1 MYYTRGC
8 NRAAITISTLYDNKM
23 SRILNK
29 KESRQLILDTLKPI
43 DELVKT
49 TYGPYGDSVL
59 ISNQYEQVYTKDGL
73 SVISAVSSEDI
84 IENNIIKDFVGLVKY
99 INDINKDGSTST
111 SIITYS
117 LIKHFNKDFGFPPF
131 KIAEFVEKESQ
142 RIKAIIDEN
151 GSSVEKEDILNMLS
165 VVLNNDENLLK
176 LMPKNIEGNYTYEVN
191 RSKVYGEYSR
201 VEYHGYKTNATSLI
215 QSVTAEIRTSQSQN
229 PNVGFK
235 SLIVY
240 VKEFSDYAALYREL
254 KKVIPMIKDSNE
266 WGKGK
271 LPFTVIMKR
280 VKGSKDELI
289 TFAAGFYRDFG
300 INLNIYSSLLPPK
313 GMQEFHNSTLI
324 SHCTID
330 NITFTEDTIYIGDN
344 THYVISLP
352 SLSDAEFKQKRDAI
366 DDAFSIVGT
375 KKYVVGGGFIYNKII
390 ETLDKETRD
399 SDIER
404 EVKKLI
410 QQALLEPI
418 KILSEKSGIELDS
431 LLHLYKS
438 NKIYNFASN
447 KEEEIT
453 ETTVKELADSLKVM
467 FEFSLKYLSNFIT
480 TGSIIQQ

>member
-1 MYYTRGC
+1 
-8 NRAAITISTLYDNKM
+8 M

-111 SIITYS
+111 SIVTYS
-117 LIKHFNKDFGFPPF
+117 LIKHFNKDFSYPPF
-131 KIAEFVEKESQ
+131 KIAEFVEKEKE
-142 RIKAIIDEN
+142 RIQAIIDEN
-151 GSSVEKEDILNMLS
+151 AESIKKEDIPNMLS
-165 VVLNNDENLLK
+165 VVLNNDERLLK

-191 RSKVYGEYSR
+191 KSEDSLYFISKYN
-201 VEYHGYKTNATSLI
+201 GYKTNITSPIL
-215 QSVTAEIRTSQSQN
+215 QTVRKE
-229 PNVGFK
+229 PNEQPLTDYK
-235 SLIVY
+235 SIVFY
-240 VKEFSDYAALYREL
+240 VKEFSNYNDLYKEISRLTQIFRISNTSDEL
-254 KKVIPMIKDSNE
+254 SGLPYTLVMKMIKGGSDEARAFASNI
-266 WGKGK
+266 
-271 LPFTVIMKR
+271 F
-280 VKGSKDELI
+280 
-289 TFAAGFYRDFG
+289 RDFG
-300 INLNIYSSLLPPK
+300 IVVNICQSLLPPK
-313 GMQEFHNSTLI
+313 GLRVLPNFRLI
-324 SHCTID
+324 THYAIDKVTIKG
-330 NITFTEDTIYIGDN
+330 NALYMGDN

-366 DDAFSIVGT
+366 DDAFSIVGA
-375 KKYVVGGGFIYNKII
+375 KKYVVGGGYIYNRII

-399 SDIER
+399 LDIER
-404 EVKKLI
+404 EVKSLI

-418 KILSEKSGIELDS
+418 KILSDKSGMALDS
-431 LLHLYKS
+431 LLSLYKS

-453 ETTVKELADSLKVM
+453 ETSVKELADSLKVM

>member
-1 MYYTRGC
+1 
-8 NRAAITISTLYDNKM
+8 M

-29 KESRQLILDTLKPI
+29 KESRQLILDTLKPV

-84 IENNIIKDFVGLVKY
+84 IENNIIRDFVGLVKY

-111 SIITYS
+111 SIVTYS
-117 LIKHFNKDFGFPPF
+117 LIKHFNKDFSYPPF
-131 KIAEFVEKESQ
+131 KIAEFVEKEKG
-142 RIKAIIDEN
+142 RIQAIIDEN
-151 GSSVEKEDILNMLS
+151 AESIKKEDIPNMLS
-165 VVLNNDENLLK
+165 VVLNNDERLLN
-176 LMPKNIEGNYTYEVN
+176 LMPKNIEGNYTYEVDK
-191 RSKVYGEYSR
+191 SEDGQYSM
-201 VEYHGYKTNATSLI
+201 VKYKGYKTNITSPIL
-215 QSVTAEIRTSQSQN
+215 QTLRREPNGQPLTEYKSV
-229 PNVGFK
+229 VF
-235 SLIVY
+235 Y
-240 VKEFSDYAALYREL
+240 VKEFSNYNDLYKEL
-254 KKVIPMIKDSNE
+254 SKLTQIFRSSDSSD
-266 WGKGK
+266 GLFG
-271 LPFTVIMKR
+271 LPYTLVMKM
-280 VKGSKDELI
+280 VKGGTDEARA
-289 TFAAGFYRDFG
+289 FAANIFRDFG
-300 INLNIYSSLLPPK
+300 IIVNICQSLLPPK
-313 GMQEFHNSTLI
+313 GLRVLPDFKLI
-324 SHCTID
+324 THYAVENVTIKGSAL
-330 NITFTEDTIYIGDN
+330 YMGDN
-344 THYVISLP
+344 THYVLSLP

-366 DDAFSIVGT
+366 DDAFSVVGA
-375 KKYVVGGGFIYNKII
+375 KKYVAGGGYIYHKII

-410 QQALLEPI
+410 QQSLLEPI

-431 LLHLYKS
+431 ILCLYKS

-453 ETTVKELADSLKVM
+453 ETSIKESADSLKVM

>member
-1 MYYTRGC
+1 
-8 NRAAITISTLYDNKM
+8 M

-111 SIITYS
+111 SIVTYS
-117 LIKHFNKDFGFPPF
+117 LIKHFNKDFSYPPF

-142 RIKAIIDEN
+142 RIQAIIDEN
-151 GSSVEKEDILNMLS
+151 GSSVEKEDIPNMLS
-165 VVLNNDENLLK
+165 VVLNNDERLLK
-176 LMPKNIEGNYTYEVN
+176 LMPKNIEGNYTYEIN
-191 RSKVYGEYSR
+191 KSEDDQYSM
-201 VEYHGYKTNATSLI
+201 VKYKGYKNNTVTQCILPTEDLKYNGKYANSLI
-215 QSVTAEIRTSQSQN
+215 
-229 PNVGFK
+229 F
-235 SLIVY
+235 Y
-240 VKEFSDYAALYREL
+240 VKEFSDYISLSKALSRILNVIAQPNDAVYL
-254 KKVIPMIKDSNE
+254 IDNQKVE
-266 WGKGK
+266 R
-271 LPFTVIMKR
+271 VIVVMHR
-280 VKGSKDELI
+280 IKGSSADVRM
-289 TFAAGFYRDFG
+289 FVHGFYRDYGF
-300 INLNIYSSLLPPK
+300 NLTILSSLLPPK
-313 GMQEFHNSTLI
+313 GLRETFDNTLI
-324 SHCTID
+324 THMGTGEALIE
-330 NITFTEDTIYIGDN
+330 NGVLYLGDN
-344 THYVISLP
+344 THYVLSLP

-366 DDAFSIVGT
+366 DDAFSIVGA
-375 KKYVVGGGFIYNKII
+375 KKYVVGGGYIYNRII

-404 EVKKLI
+404 EVKNLI

-418 KILSEKSGIELDS
+418 KILSEKSGIAMDS
-431 LLHLYKS
+431 LLSLYKS
-438 NKIYNFASN
+438 NKIYNFAYN

-453 ETTVKELADSLKVM
+453 ETSVKELADSLKVM

>member
-1 MYYTRGC
+1 M
-8 NRAAITISTLYDNKM
+8 I
-23 SRILNK
+23 RILNK

-111 SIITYS
+111 SIVTYS
-117 LIKHFNKDFGFPPF
+117 LVKHFNKDFSYPPF
-131 KIAEFVEKESQ
+131 KIAEFVEKESK
-142 RIKAIIDEN
+142 RIQAIIDEN
-151 GSSVEKEDILNMLS
+151 AESTKKGDIESMLS
-165 VVLNNDENLLK
+165 VVLNNDEKLMQ
-176 LMPKNIEGNYTYEVN
+176 LMPKNITGNFTYEVN
-191 RSKVYGEYSR
+191 KSNVYGEYSI

-215 QSVTAEIRTSQSQN
+215 QSTSAEIRISKSQN

-240 VKEFSDYAALYREL
+240 IKEFSDYTTLYKEL
-254 KKVIPMIKDSNE
+254 KKIIPMIKDFNE
-266 WGKGK
+266 CGEDK

-280 VKGSKDELI
+280 VKGSKDDLI
-289 TFAAGFYRDFG
+289 SFAASFYRDFG
-300 INLNIYSSLLPPK
+300 INLNIYFALLPPK
-313 GMQEFHNSTLI
+313 GMQEFPNSTLI

-330 NITFTEDTIYIGDN
+330 NITSTEDAIYIGNN
-344 THYVISLP
+344 THYILSLP
-352 SLSDAEFKQKRDAI
+352 SISDAEFKQKRDAI
-366 DDAFSIVGT
+366 DDAFSIVGA
-375 KKYVVGGGFIYNKII
+375 KKYVVGGGYIYNRII

-404 EVKKLI
+404 EVKSLI

-418 KILSEKSGIELDS
+418 KILSDKSGIALDS
-431 LLHLYKS
+431 LLSLYKS

-453 ETTVKELADSLKVM
+453 ETSVKELADSLKVM

>member
-1 MYYTRGC
+1 
-8 NRAAITISTLYDNKM
+8 M

-29 KESRQLILDTLKPI
+29 KESRQLILDTLKPV
-43 DELVKT
+43 DKLVKT

-111 SIITYS
+111 SIVTYS
-117 LIKHFNKDFGFPPF
+117 LIKHFNKDFSYPPF
-131 KIAEFVEKESQ
+131 KIAEFVEKEKE
-142 RIKAIIDEN
+142 RIQAIIDEN
-151 GSSVEKEDILNMLS
+151 AESIKKEDIPNMLS
-165 VVLNNDENLLK
+165 VVLNNDERLLK

-191 RSKVYGEYSR
+191 KSEDSLYFISKYN
-201 VEYHGYKTNATSLI
+201 GYKTNITSPIL
-215 QSVTAEIRTSQSQN
+215 QTVRKE
-229 PNVGFK
+229 PNEQPLTDYK
-235 SLIVY
+235 SIVFY
-240 VKEFSDYAALYREL
+240 VKEFSNYNDLYKEISRLTQIFSISNTSDEL
-254 KKVIPMIKDSNE
+254 YGLPYTLVMKMIKGGSDEARAFASNI
-266 WGKGK
+266 
-271 LPFTVIMKR
+271 F
-280 VKGSKDELI
+280 
-289 TFAAGFYRDFG
+289 RDFG
-300 INLNIYSSLLPPK
+300 IVVNICQSLLPPK
-313 GMQEFHNSTLI
+313 GLRVLPNFRLI
-324 SHCTID
+324 THYAIDKVTIKG
-330 NITFTEDTIYIGDN
+330 NALYMGDN

-366 DDAFSIVGT
+366 DDAFSIVGA
-375 KKYVVGGGFIYNKII
+375 KKYVVGGGYIYNRII

-404 EVKKLI
+404 EVKSLI

-418 KILSEKSGIELDS
+418 KILSEKSGIALDS
-431 LLHLYKS
+431 LLSLYKS

-453 ETTVKELADSLKVM
+453 ETSVKELADSLKVM

>member
-1 MYYTRGC
+1 MYHTRGY

-165 VVLNNDENLLK
+165 VVLNNDEELLK
-176 LMPKNIEGNYTYEVN
+176 LMPKNVAGNFTYEVN
-191 RSKVYGEYSR
+191 KSEDNQYSL
-201 VEYHGYKTNATSLI
+201 VKYKGYKTNITSPIL
-215 QSVTAEIRTSQSQN
+215 QTLRKE
-229 PNVGFK
+229 PNGQPLTEYK
-235 SLIVY
+235 SIVFY
-240 VKEFSDYAALYREL
+240 VKEFSNYNDLYKEL
-254 KKVIPMIKDSNE
+254 DRLTKIFRSSDSSDELFGLPYTLVMKMIKGGTDEAKAFASNI
-266 WGKGK
+266 
-271 LPFTVIMKR
+271 F
-280 VKGSKDELI
+280 
-289 TFAAGFYRDFG
+289 RDFG
-300 INLNIYSSLLPPK
+300 IVVNICQSLLPPK
-313 GMQEFHNSTLI
+313 GLRVLPDFRLI
-324 SHCTID
+324 THYDVDKVTIKG
-330 NITFTEDTIYIGDN
+330 NALYMGDN
-344 THYVISLP
+344 THYVLSLP

-366 DDAFSIVGT
+366 DDAFSIVGA

-431 LLHLYKS
+431 LLRLYKS

-447 KEEEIT
+447 KEEDIT
-453 ETTVKELADSLKVM
+453 ETSVKELADSLKVM

>member
-1 MYYTRGC
+1 MYHTRGY

-142 RIKAIIDEN
+142 RIQVIIDEN

-165 VVLNNDENLLK
+165 VVLNNDEELLK
-176 LMPKNIEGNYTYEVN
+176 LMPKNVAGNFTYEVN
-191 RSKVYGEYSR
+191 KSEDNQYSLVKYR
-201 VEYHGYKTNATSLI
+201 GYKTNITSPIL
-215 QSVTAEIRTSQSQN
+215 QTLRKE
-229 PNVGFK
+229 PNGQPLTEYK
-235 SLIVY
+235 SIVFY
-240 VKEFSDYAALYREL
+240 VKEFSNYNDLYKEL
-254 KKVIPMIKDSNE
+254 ARLTQIFRSSDSSDELFGLPYTLVMKMIKGGTDEAKAFASNI
-266 WGKGK
+266 
-271 LPFTVIMKR
+271 F
-280 VKGSKDELI
+280 
-289 TFAAGFYRDFG
+289 RDFG
-300 INLNIYSSLLPPK
+300 IVVNICQSLLPPK
-313 GMQEFHNSTLI
+313 GLRVLPDFRLI
-324 SHCTID
+324 THYDVDKVTIKE
-330 NITFTEDTIYIGDN
+330 NALYMGDN
-344 THYVISLP
+344 THYVLSLP

-366 DDAFSIVGT
+366 DDAFSIVGA

-453 ETTVKELADSLKVM
+453 ETSVKELADSLKVM

>member
-1 MYYTRGC
+1 
-8 NRAAITISTLYDNKM
+8 M

-111 SIITYS
+111 SIVTYS

-131 KIAEFVEKESQ
+131 KIAEFVEKEKE
-142 RIKAIIDEN
+142 RIQMIIDEN
-151 GSSVEKEDILNMLS
+151 AESIKKEDIPNMLS
-165 VVLNNDENLLK
+165 VVLNNDEKLLEII
-176 LMPKNIEGNYTYEVN
+176 PKNITGNYTYEVN
-191 RSKVYGEYSR
+191 KSEDNLYFISKYK
-201 VEYHGYKTNATSLI
+201 GYKTNITSPVLRPPLNDRNKQPI
-215 QSVTAEIRTSQSQN
+215 TEY
-229 PNVGFK
+229 K
-235 SLIVY
+235 SIVFY
-240 VKEFSDYAALYREL
+240 VKEFSDYNALYKEIGRLISIFRASDEADG
-254 KKVIPMIKDSNE
+254 IS
-266 WGKGK
+266 G
-271 LPFTVIMKR
+271 LPFTMVMKR
-280 VKGSKDELI
+280 IKGSVEEAVA
-289 TFAAGFYRDFG
+289 FANNILRDFSVVV
-300 INLNIYSSLLPPK
+300 NICQSLLPPK
-313 GMQEFHNSTLI
+313 GLTELPGYDFKLI
-324 SHCTID
+324 THYAIEKVTIKG
-330 NITFTEDTIYIGDN
+330 NALYLGDN

-366 DDAFSIVGT
+366 DDAFSIVGA

-404 EVKKLI
+404 EVKSLI

-418 KILSEKSGIELDS
+418 KILSEKSGIALDS
-431 LLHLYKS
+431 LLSLYKS

-453 ETTVKELADSLKVM
+453 ETSVKELADSLKVM

>member
-1 MYYTRGC
+1 
-8 NRAAITISTLYDNKM
+8 M

-73 SVISAVSSEDI
+73 SVISAVSSEDL

-117 LIKHFNKDFGFPPF
+117 LIKHFNKDFSYPPF
-131 KIAEFVEKESQ
+131 KVAEFVEKESK
-142 RIKAIIDEN
+142 RIQAIIDEN
-151 GSSVEKEDILNMLS
+151 AESTKKEDIESMLS
-165 VVLNNDENLLK
+165 VVLNNDEKLMQ
-176 LMPKNIEGNYTYEVN
+176 LMPKNITGNFTYEVV
-191 RSKVYGEYSR
+191 RSNVYGEYSG

-215 QSVTAEIRTSQSQN
+215 QSTSAEIRDSQSQN
-229 PNVGFK
+229 PNIGFK

-240 VKEFSDYAALYREL
+240 VKEFSDYTALYREL

-280 VKGSKDELI
+280 VKGSKDDLI
-289 TFAAGFYRDFG
+289 SFAAGFYRDFG

-313 GMQEFHNSTLI
+313 GIQEFNNSTLI

-330 NITFTEDTIYIGDN
+330 NITFTEDAIYIGDN
-344 THYVISLP
+344 THYILSLP
-352 SLSDAEFKQKRDAI
+352 SLSDAEFKQKRDAV
-366 DDAFSIVGT
+366 DDAFSIVGA
-375 KKYVVGGGFIYNKII
+375 KKYVAGGGYIYNKII
-390 ETLDKETRD
+390 ETLGKETRE
-399 SDIER
+399 SDLER

-418 KILSEKSGIELDS
+418 KILSEKSGIAMDS
-431 LLHLYKS
+431 LLSLYKS

-453 ETTVKELADSLKVM
+453 ETSVKELADSLKVM

>member
-1 MYYTRGC
+1 
-8 NRAAITISTLYDNKM
+8 M

-29 KESRQLILDTLKPI
+29 KESRQLILDTLKPV

-111 SIITYS
+111 SIVTYS
-117 LIKHFNKDFGFPPF
+117 LIKHFNKDFNYPPF
-131 KIAEFVEKESQ
+131 KIAEFVEKESK
-142 RIKAIIDEN
+142 RIQAIIDGN
-151 GSSVEKEDILNMLS
+151 GSPVEKEDIPNMLS

-191 RSKVYGEYSR
+191 KSEDNLYSISKYK
-201 VEYHGYKTNATSLI
+201 GYKTNITSPIL
-215 QSVTAEIRTSQSQN
+215 QTVRKE
-229 PNVGFK
+229 PNGQPLTDYK
-235 SLIVY
+235 SIVFY
-240 VKEFSDYAALYREL
+240 VKEFSNYNDLYKEL
-254 KKVIPMIKDSNE
+254 SRLTQIFRSSNPSDELFSLPYTLVMKMIKGGADEAKAFTSNI
-266 WGKGK
+266 
-271 LPFTVIMKR
+271 F
-280 VKGSKDELI
+280 
-289 TFAAGFYRDFG
+289 RDFG
-300 INLNIYSSLLPPK
+300 IVVNICQSLLPPK
-313 GMQEFHNSTLI
+313 GLRVLPNFRLI
-324 SHCTID
+324 THYAVDKVTIKG
-330 NITFTEDTIYIGDN
+330 NALYIGDN

-366 DDAFSIVGT
+366 DDAFSIVGA
-375 KKYVVGGGFIYNKII
+375 KKYVVGGGYIYNKII

-404 EVKKLI
+404 EVKSLI

-418 KILSEKSGIELDS
+418 KILSEKSGIALDS
-431 LLHLYKS
+431 LLSLYKS

-453 ETTVKELADSLKVM
+453 ETSVKELADSLKVM

>member
-1 MYYTRGC
+1 MYHTRGV
-8 NRAAITISTLYDNKM
+8 NWASITNSTLFNDKM

-111 SIITYS
+111 SIVTYS
-117 LIKHFNKDFGFPPF
+117 LIKHFNKDFSYPPF
-131 KIAEFVEKESQ
+131 KIAEFVEKESK
-142 RIKAIIDEN
+142 RIQAIIDGN
-151 GSSVEKEDILNMLS
+151 GSSVEKEDIPNMLS
-165 VVLNNDENLLK
+165 VVLNNDERLLK
-176 LMPKNIEGNYTYEVN
+176 LMPKNIESNYTYEVN
-191 RSKVYGEYSR
+191 KSEDNLYFISKYK
-201 VEYHGYKTNATSLI
+201 GYKTNITSPILATVKTNDGEKQLTEYK
-215 QSVTAEIRTSQSQN
+215 SVVFYA
-229 PNVGFK
+229 
-235 SLIVY
+235 
-240 VKEFSDYAALYREL
+240 KEFSDYNALYKEL
-254 KKVIPMIKDSNE
+254 RGLIYTFGTTDDLRDS
-266 WGKGK
+266 KYT
-271 LPFTVIMKR
+271 LVMKR
-280 VKGSKDELI
+280 IKGSVDEARA
-289 TFAAGFYRDFG
+289 FAANIYRDFG
-300 INLNIYSSLLPPK
+300 VIVNICQALLPPK
-313 GMQEFHNSTLI
+313 GLKELPEYKIITQFGI
-324 SHCTID
+324 DDITIKG
-330 NITFTEDTIYIGDN
+330 NALYIGDN

-366 DDAFSIVGT
+366 DDAFSIVGA
-375 KKYVVGGGFIYNKII
+375 KKYVVGGGYIYNRII

-404 EVKKLI
+404 EVKSLI

-418 KILSEKSGIELDS
+418 KILSEKSGIALDS
-431 LLHLYKS
+431 LLSLYKS

-453 ETTVKELADSLKVM
+453 ETSVKELADSLKVM

>member
-1 MYYTRGC
+1 
-8 NRAAITISTLYDNKM
+8 M

-142 RIKAIIDEN
+142 RIQAIIDEN

-165 VVLNNDENLLK
+165 VVLNNDEELLK
-176 LMPKNIEGNYTYEVN
+176 LMPKNIAGNFTYEVN
-191 RSKVYGEYSR
+191 KSEDNQYSLVKYR
-201 VEYHGYKTNATSLI
+201 GYKTNITSPIL
-215 QSVTAEIRTSQSQN
+215 QTLRKE
-229 PNVGFK
+229 PNGQPLTEYK
-235 SLIVY
+235 SIVFY
-240 VKEFSDYAALYREL
+240 VKEFSNYNDLYKEL
-254 KKVIPMIKDSNE
+254 DRLTKIFRSSDSSDELFGLPYTLVMKMIKGGADEAKAFASNI
-266 WGKGK
+266 
-271 LPFTVIMKR
+271 F
-280 VKGSKDELI
+280 
-289 TFAAGFYRDFG
+289 RDFG
-300 INLNIYSSLLPPK
+300 IVVNICQSLLPPK
-313 GMQEFHNSTLI
+313 GLRVLPDFRLI
-324 SHCTID
+324 THYAVDKVTIKG
-330 NITFTEDTIYIGDN
+330 NALYIGDN
-344 THYVISLP
+344 THYVLSLP

-366 DDAFSIVGT
+366 DDAFSIVGA

-453 ETTVKELADSLKVM
+453 ETSVKELADSLKVM

>member
-1 MYYTRGC
+1 M
-8 NRAAITISTLYDNKM
+8 I
-23 SRILNK
+23 RILNK
-29 KESRQLILDTLKPI
+29 KESRQLILDTLKPV

-111 SIITYS
+111 SIVTYS
-117 LIKHFNKDFGFPPF
+117 LIKHFNKDFSYPPF
-131 KIAEFVEKESQ
+131 KIAEFVEKEKE
-142 RIKAIIDEN
+142 RIQAIIDEN
-151 GSSVEKEDILNMLS
+151 AESIKKEDIPNMLS
-165 VVLNNDENLLK
+165 VVLNNDERLLK

-191 RSKVYGEYSR
+191 KSEDNLYFISKYK
-201 VEYHGYKTNATSLI
+201 GYKTNITSPIL
-215 QSVTAEIRTSQSQN
+215 QTVRKELNGQPLTDC
-229 PNVGFK
+229 K
-235 SLIVY
+235 SIVFY
-240 VKEFSDYAALYREL
+240 VKEFSNYNDLYKEISRLTQIFRISNTSDEL
-254 KKVIPMIKDSNE
+254 FGLPYTLVMKMIKGGADEAKAFASNI
-266 WGKGK
+266 
-271 LPFTVIMKR
+271 F
-280 VKGSKDELI
+280 
-289 TFAAGFYRDFG
+289 RDFG
-300 INLNIYSSLLPPK
+300 IVVNICQSLLPPK
-313 GMQEFHNSTLI
+313 GLRVLPDFRLI
-324 SHCTID
+324 THYAVDKVTIKG
-330 NITFTEDTIYIGDN
+330 NALYMGDN

-366 DDAFSIVGT
+366 DDAFSIVGA
-375 KKYVVGGGFIYNKII
+375 KKYVVGGGYIYNRII

-404 EVKKLI
+404 EVKNLI

-418 KILSEKSGIELDS
+418 KILSEKSGIASDS
-431 LLHLYKS
+431 LLSLYKS

-453 ETTVKELADSLKVM
+453 ETSVKELADSLKVM
-467 FEFSLKYLSNFIT
+467 FEFSLRYLSNFIT

>member
-1 MYYTRGC
+1 
-8 NRAAITISTLYDNKM
+8 M

-142 RIKAIIDEN
+142 RIQAIIDEN

-165 VVLNNDENLLK
+165 VVLNNDEELLK
-176 LMPKNIEGNYTYEVN
+176 LMPKNVAGNFTYEVN
-191 RSKVYGEYSR
+191 KSEDNQYSLVKYR
-201 VEYHGYKTNATSLI
+201 GYKTNITSPIL
-215 QSVTAEIRTSQSQN
+215 QTLRKG
-229 PNVGFK
+229 PNGQPLTKYK
-235 SLIVY
+235 SIVFY
-240 VKEFSDYAALYREL
+240 VKEFSNYNDLYKEL
-254 KKVIPMIKDSNE
+254 DRLTKIFRSSDSSDELFGLPYTLVMKMIKGGADEAKAFASNI
-266 WGKGK
+266 
-271 LPFTVIMKR
+271 F
-280 VKGSKDELI
+280 
-289 TFAAGFYRDFG
+289 RDFG
-300 INLNIYSSLLPPK
+300 IVVNICQSLLPPK
-313 GMQEFHNSTLI
+313 GLRVLPDFRLI
-324 SHCTID
+324 TNYAIDKVTIKG
-330 NITFTEDTIYIGDN
+330 NALYMGDN
-344 THYVISLP
+344 THYVLSLP

-366 DDAFSIVGT
+366 DDAFSIVGA

-453 ETTVKELADSLKVM
+453 ETSVKELADSLKVM

>member
-1 MYYTRGC
+1 MYHTRGY

-111 SIITYS
+111 SIVTYS
-117 LIKHFNKDFGFPPF
+117 LIKHFNKDFSYPPF
-131 KIAEFVEKESQ
+131 KIAEFVEKEKE
-142 RIKAIIDEN
+142 RIQAIIDEN
-151 GSSVEKEDILNMLS
+151 AESIKKEDIPNMLS
-165 VVLNNDENLLK
+165 VVLNNDERLLK
-176 LMPKNIEGNYTYEVN
+176 LMPKNVEGNFTYEVN
-191 RSKVYGEYSR
+191 KSEDNQYSLFKYR
-201 VEYHGYKTNATSLI
+201 GYKTNITSPIL
-215 QSVTAEIRTSQSQN
+215 QTLRKE
-229 PNVGFK
+229 PNGQPLTEYK
-235 SLIVY
+235 SIVFY
-240 VKEFSDYAALYREL
+240 VKEFSNYNDLYKEL
-254 KKVIPMIKDSNE
+254 ARLTQIFRSSDSSDELFGLPYTLVMKMIKGGADEAKAFASNI
-266 WGKGK
+266 
-271 LPFTVIMKR
+271 F
-280 VKGSKDELI
+280 
-289 TFAAGFYRDFG
+289 RDFG
-300 INLNIYSSLLPPK
+300 IVVNICQSLLPPK
-313 GMQEFHNSTLI
+313 GLRVLPDFRLI
-324 SHCTID
+324 THYGVDKVTIKG
-330 NITFTEDTIYIGDN
+330 NALYMGDN
-344 THYVISLP
+344 THYVLSFP

-366 DDAFSIVGT
+366 DDAFSIVGA

-453 ETTVKELADSLKVM
+453 ETSVKELADSLKVM

>member
-1 MYYTRGC
+1 MYHTRGY

-165 VVLNNDENLLK
+165 VVLNNDEELLK
-176 LMPKNIEGNYTYEVN
+176 LMPKNVAGNFTYEVN
-191 RSKVYGEYSR
+191 KSEDNQYSLVKYR
-201 VEYHGYKTNATSLI
+201 GYKTNITSPIL
-215 QSVTAEIRTSQSQN
+215 QTLRKE
-229 PNVGFK
+229 PNGQPLTEYK
-235 SLIVY
+235 SIVFY
-240 VKEFSDYAALYREL
+240 VKEFSNYNDLYKEL
-254 KKVIPMIKDSNE
+254 DRLTKIFRSSDSSDELFGLPYTLVMKMIKGGADEAKAFASNI
-266 WGKGK
+266 
-271 LPFTVIMKR
+271 F
-280 VKGSKDELI
+280 
-289 TFAAGFYRDFG
+289 RDFG
-300 INLNIYSSLLPPK
+300 IVVNICQSLLPPK
-313 GMQEFHNSTLI
+313 GLRVLPDFRLI
-324 SHCTID
+324 THYAVDKVTIKG
-330 NITFTEDTIYIGDN
+330 NALYMGDN
-344 THYVISLP
+344 THYVLSLP

-366 DDAFSIVGT
+366 DDAFSIVGA

-453 ETTVKELADSLKVM
+453 ETSVKELADSLKVM

>member
-1 MYYTRGC
+1 
-8 NRAAITISTLYDNKM
+8 M

-142 RIKAIIDEN
+142 RIQAIIDEN

-165 VVLNNDENLLK
+165 VVLNNDEELLK
-176 LMPKNIEGNYTYEVN
+176 LMPKNVAGNFTYEVN
-191 RSKVYGEYSR
+191 KSEDNQYSLVKYR
-201 VEYHGYKTNATSLI
+201 GYKTNITTPIL
-215 QSVTAEIRTSQSQN
+215 QTLRKE
-229 PNVGFK
+229 PNGQPSTEYK
-235 SLIVY
+235 SIVFY
-240 VKEFSDYAALYREL
+240 VKEFSNYNDLYKEL
-254 KKVIPMIKDSNE
+254 DRLTKIFRSSDSSDELFGLPYTLVMKMIKGGADEAKAFASNI
-266 WGKGK
+266 
-271 LPFTVIMKR
+271 F
-280 VKGSKDELI
+280 
-289 TFAAGFYRDFG
+289 RDFG
-300 INLNIYSSLLPPK
+300 IVVNICQSLLPPK
-313 GMQEFHNSTLI
+313 GLRVLPDFRLI
-324 SHCTID
+324 THYDVDKVTIKG
-330 NITFTEDTIYIGDN
+330 NALYMGDN
-344 THYVISLP
+344 THYVLSLP

-366 DDAFSIVGT
+366 DDAFSIVGA

-453 ETTVKELADSLKVM
+453 ETSVKELADSLKVM

>member
-1 MYYTRGC
+1 MYHTRGYD
-8 NRAAITISTLYDNKM
+8 RAAITISTLYDNKM

-142 RIKAIIDEN
+142 RIQAIIDEN

-165 VVLNNDENLLK
+165 VVLNNDEELLK
-176 LMPKNIEGNYTYEVN
+176 LMPKNVAGNFTYEVN
-191 RSKVYGEYSR
+191 KSEDNQYSLVKYR
-201 VEYHGYKTNATSLI
+201 GYKTNITSPIL
-215 QSVTAEIRTSQSQN
+215 QTLRKG
-229 PNVGFK
+229 PNGQPLTKYK
-235 SLIVY
+235 SIVFY
-240 VKEFSDYAALYREL
+240 VKEFSNYNDLYKEL
-254 KKVIPMIKDSNE
+254 DRLTKIFRSSDSSDELFGLPYTLVMKMIKGGADEAKAFASNI
-266 WGKGK
+266 
-271 LPFTVIMKR
+271 F
-280 VKGSKDELI
+280 
-289 TFAAGFYRDFG
+289 RDFG
-300 INLNIYSSLLPPK
+300 IVVNICQSLLPPK
-313 GMQEFHNSTLI
+313 GLRVLPDFRLI
-324 SHCTID
+324 TNYAIDKVTIKG
-330 NITFTEDTIYIGDN
+330 NALYMGDN
-344 THYVISLP
+344 THYVLSLP

-366 DDAFSIVGT
+366 DDAFSIVGA

-453 ETTVKELADSLKVM
+453 ETSVKELADSLKVM

>member
-1 MYYTRGC
+1 
-8 NRAAITISTLYDNKM
+8 M

-29 KESRQLILDTLKPI
+29 KESRQLILDTLKPV

-111 SIITYS
+111 SIVTYS
-117 LIKHFNKDFGFPPF
+117 LIKHFNKDFSYPPF
-131 KIAEFVEKESQ
+131 KIAEFVEKEKE
-142 RIKAIIDEN
+142 RIQAIIDEN
-151 GSSVEKEDILNMLS
+151 GSSVEKEDIPNMLS
-165 VVLNNDENLLK
+165 VVLNNDERLLK

-191 RSKVYGEYSR
+191 KSEDNLYSISKYK
-201 VEYHGYKTNATSLI
+201 GYKTNITSPIL
-215 QSVTAEIRTSQSQN
+215 QTVRKE
-229 PNVGFK
+229 PNGQPLTDYK
-235 SLIVY
+235 SIVFY
-240 VKEFSDYAALYREL
+240 VKEFSNYNDLYKEISRL
-254 KKVIPMIKDSNE
+254 TQIFRISNASDGLFGLPYTLVMKMIKGGADEAKAFSSNI
-266 WGKGK
+266 
-271 LPFTVIMKR
+271 F
-280 VKGSKDELI
+280 
-289 TFAAGFYRDFG
+289 RDFG
-300 INLNIYSSLLPPK
+300 IVVNICQSLLPPK
-313 GMQEFHNSTLI
+313 GLRVLPDFRLI
-324 SHCTID
+324 THYAVDKVTIKG
-330 NITFTEDTIYIGDN
+330 NALYMGDN

-366 DDAFSIVGT
+366 DDAFSIVGA
-375 KKYVVGGGFIYNKII
+375 KKYVVGGGYIYNRII

-404 EVKKLI
+404 EVKSLI

-418 KILSEKSGIELDS
+418 KILSEKSGIALDS
-431 LLHLYKS
+431 LLSLYKS

-453 ETTVKELADSLKVM
+453 ETSVKELADSLKVM

>member
-1 MYYTRGC
+1 
-8 NRAAITISTLYDNKM
+8 M

-142 RIKAIIDEN
+142 RIQAIIDEN
-151 GSSVEKEDILNMLS
+151 GNSVEKEDILNMLS
-165 VVLNNDENLLK
+165 VVLNNDEELLK
-176 LMPKNIEGNYTYEVN
+176 LMPKNVAGNFTYEVN
-191 RSKVYGEYSR
+191 KSEDNQYSLVKYR
-201 VEYHGYKTNATSLI
+201 GYKTNITSPIL
-215 QSVTAEIRTSQSQN
+215 QTLRKE
-229 PNVGFK
+229 PNGQPLTEYK
-235 SLIVY
+235 SIVFY
-240 VKEFSDYAALYREL
+240 IKEFSNYNDLYKEL
-254 KKVIPMIKDSNE
+254 DRLTKIFRSSDSSDELFGLPYTLVMKMIKGGADEAKAFASNI
-266 WGKGK
+266 
-271 LPFTVIMKR
+271 L
-280 VKGSKDELI
+280 
-289 TFAAGFYRDFG
+289 RDFG
-300 INLNIYSSLLPPK
+300 IVVNICQSLLPPK
-313 GMQEFHNSTLI
+313 GLRVLPDFRLI
-324 SHCTID
+324 TNYAIDKVTIKG
-330 NITFTEDTIYIGDN
+330 NALYMGDN
-344 THYVISLP
+344 THYVLSLP

-366 DDAFSIVGT
+366 DDAFSIVGA

-453 ETTVKELADSLKVM
+453 ETSVKELADSLKVM

>member
-1 MYYTRGC
+1 MYHTRGY

-142 RIKAIIDEN
+142 RIQAIIDEN

-165 VVLNNDENLLK
+165 VVLNNDEELLE
-176 LMPKNIEGNYTYEVN
+176 LMPKNVAGNFTYEVN
-191 RSKVYGEYSR
+191 KSEDNQYSLVKYR
-201 VEYHGYKTNATSLI
+201 GYKTNITSPIL
-215 QSVTAEIRTSQSQN
+215 QTLRKE
-229 PNVGFK
+229 PNGQPLTEYK
-235 SLIVY
+235 SIVFY
-240 VKEFSDYAALYREL
+240 VKEFSNYNDLYKEL
-254 KKVIPMIKDSNE
+254 DRLTKIFRSSDSSDELFGLPYTLVMKMIKGGADEAKAFASNI
-266 WGKGK
+266 
-271 LPFTVIMKR
+271 F
-280 VKGSKDELI
+280 
-289 TFAAGFYRDFG
+289 RDFG
-300 INLNIYSSLLPPK
+300 IVVNICQSLLPPK
-313 GMQEFHNSTLI
+313 GLRVLPDFRLI
-324 SHCTID
+324 THYGIDKVTIKG
-330 NITFTEDTIYIGDN
+330 NVLYMGDN
-344 THYVISLP
+344 THYVLSLP

-366 DDAFSIVGT
+366 DDAFSIVGA

-453 ETTVKELADSLKVM
+453 ETSVKELADSLKVM

>member
-1 MYYTRGC
+1 
-8 NRAAITISTLYDNKM
+8 M

-111 SIITYS
+111 SIVTYS
-117 LIKHFNKDFGFPPF
+117 LIKHFNKDFSYPPF
-131 KIAEFVEKESQ
+131 KVAEFVEKESK
-142 RIKAIIDEN
+142 RIQAIIDEN
-151 GSSVEKEDILNMLS
+151 GNSVEKEDIPNMLS
-165 VVLNNDENLLK
+165 VVLNNDERLLK

-191 RSKVYGEYSR
+191 KSDDDQYSMIKYKGYKNNT
-201 VEYHGYKTNATSLI
+201 VTQCILPAEDLKYHGKYANSL
-215 QSVTAEIRTSQSQN
+215 V
-229 PNVGFK
+229 F
-235 SLIVY
+235 Y
-240 VKEFSDYAALYREL
+240 VKEFSDYISLSKALGRILNAMVQPNGEVYL
-254 KKVIPMIKDSNE
+254 IDKQKVE
-266 WGKGK
+266 R
-271 LPFTVIMKR
+271 VIVVMHR
-280 VKGSKDELI
+280 IKGSSADVRM
-289 TFAAGFYRDFG
+289 FVHGFYRDYGF
-300 INLNIYSSLLPPK
+300 NLTILSSLLPPK
-313 GMQEFHNSTLI
+313 GLRETFDDTLI
-324 SHCTID
+324 THMGTGEALIE
-330 NITFTEDTIYIGDN
+330 NGVLYLGNN

-366 DDAFSIVGT
+366 DDAFSIVGA
-375 KKYVVGGGFIYNKII
+375 KKYVVGGGYIYNRIM

-399 SDIER
+399 SNIER
-404 EVKKLI
+404 EVKSLI

-418 KILSEKSGIELDS
+418 KILSEKSGIALDS
-431 LLHLYKS
+431 LLSLYKS

-453 ETTVKELADSLKVM
+453 ETSVKELADSLKVM

>member
-1 MYYTRGC
+1 MYYTRGY
-8 NRAAITISTLYDNKM
+8 NRASITNSTLFNDKM

-165 VVLNNDENLLK
+165 VVLNNDEELLK
-176 LMPKNIEGNYTYEVN
+176 LMPKNVAGNFTYEVN
-191 RSKVYGEYSR
+191 KSEDNQYSLVKYR
-201 VEYHGYKTNATSLI
+201 GYKTNITSPIL
-215 QSVTAEIRTSQSQN
+215 QTLRKE
-229 PNVGFK
+229 PNGQPLTEYK
-235 SLIVY
+235 SIVFY
-240 VKEFSDYAALYREL
+240 VKEFSNYNDLYKEL
-254 KKVIPMIKDSNE
+254 ARLTQIFRSSDSSDELFGLPYTLVMKMIKGGVDEAKAFASNI
-266 WGKGK
+266 
-271 LPFTVIMKR
+271 F
-280 VKGSKDELI
+280 
-289 TFAAGFYRDFG
+289 RDFG
-300 INLNIYSSLLPPK
+300 IAINICQSLLPPK
-313 GMQEFHNSTLI
+313 GLRVLPDFRLI
-324 SHCTID
+324 THYDVDKVTIKG
-330 NITFTEDTIYIGDN
+330 NALYMGDN
-344 THYVISLP
+344 THYVLSLP

-366 DDAFSIVGT
+366 DDAFSIVGA

-390 ETLDKETRD
+390 ETLDNETRD

-453 ETTVKELADSLKVM
+453 ETSVKELADSLKVM

>member
-1 MYYTRGC
+1 
-8 NRAAITISTLYDNKM
+8 M

-111 SIITYS
+111 SIVTYS
-117 LIKHFNKDFGFPPF
+117 LIKHFNKDFSYPPF
-131 KIAEFVEKESQ
+131 KIAEFVEKESK
-142 RIKAIIDEN
+142 RIQAIIDEN
-151 GSSVEKEDILNMLS
+151 GSSVEKGDIPNMLS
-165 VVLNNDENLLK
+165 VVLNNDERLLK
-176 LMPKNIEGNYTYEVN
+176 LMPKNIEGNYTYEIN
-191 RSKVYGEYSR
+191 KSEDDQYSM
-201 VEYHGYKTNATSLI
+201 VKYKGYKNNTVTQCILPTEDLKYNGKYANSLI
-215 QSVTAEIRTSQSQN
+215 
-229 PNVGFK
+229 F
-235 SLIVY
+235 Y
-240 VKEFSDYAALYREL
+240 VKEFSDYISLSKALSRILNVIAQPNDAVYL
-254 KKVIPMIKDSNE
+254 IDNQKVE
-266 WGKGK
+266 R
-271 LPFTVIMKR
+271 VIVVMHR
-280 VKGSKDELI
+280 IKGSSADVRM
-289 TFAAGFYRDFG
+289 FVHGFYRDYGF
-300 INLNIYSSLLPPK
+300 NLTILSSLLPPK
-313 GMQEFHNSTLI
+313 GLRETFDNTLI
-324 SHCTID
+324 THMGTGEALIE
-330 NITFTEDTIYIGDN
+330 NGVLYLGDN
-344 THYVISLP
+344 THYVLSLP

-366 DDAFSIVGT
+366 DDAFSIVGA
-375 KKYVVGGGFIYNKII
+375 KKYVVGGGYIYNRII

-404 EVKKLI
+404 EVKGLI

-418 KILSEKSGIELDS
+418 KILSEKSGIALDS
-431 LLHLYKS
+431 LLSLYKS

-453 ETTVKELADSLKVM
+453 ETSVKELADSLKVM

>member
-1 MYYTRGC
+1 
-8 NRAAITISTLYDNKM
+8 M

-142 RIKAIIDEN
+142 RIQAIIDEN

-165 VVLNNDENLLK
+165 VVLNNDEELLK
-176 LMPKNIEGNYTYEVN
+176 LMPKNVAGNFTYEVN
-191 RSKVYGEYSR
+191 KSEDNQYSLVR
-201 VEYHGYKTNATSLI
+201 YRGYKTNITSPIL
-215 QSVTAEIRTSQSQN
+215 QTLRKE
-229 PNVGFK
+229 PNGQPFTKYK
-235 SLIVY
+235 SIVFY
-240 VKEFSDYAALYREL
+240 VKEFSNYNDLYKEL
-254 KKVIPMIKDSNE
+254 DRLTKIFRSSDSSDELFGLPYTLVMKMIKGGADEAKAFASNI
-266 WGKGK
+266 
-271 LPFTVIMKR
+271 L
-280 VKGSKDELI
+280 
-289 TFAAGFYRDFG
+289 RDFG
-300 INLNIYSSLLPPK
+300 IVVNICQSLLPPK
-313 GMQEFHNSTLI
+313 GLRVLPDFRLI
-324 SHCTID
+324 THYDVDKVTIKG
-330 NITFTEDTIYIGDN
+330 NALYIGDN
-344 THYVISLP
+344 THYVLSLP

-366 DDAFSIVGT
+366 DDAFSIVGA

-453 ETTVKELADSLKVM
+453 ETSVKELADSLKVM

>member
-1 MYYTRGC
+1 
-8 NRAAITISTLYDNKM
+8 M

-117 LIKHFNKDFGFPPF
+117 LIKHFNKDFSYPPF
-131 KIAEFVEKESQ
+131 KIAELVEKEKE
-142 RIKAIIDEN
+142 RIQAIIDEN
-151 GSSVEKEDILNMLS
+151 AESTKKEDIESMLS
-165 VVLNNDENLLK
+165 VILNNDEKLLQ
-176 LMPKNIEGNYTYEVN
+176 LMPRNITGNFTYEVV
-191 RSKVYGEYSR
+191 RSNVYGEYSR

-215 QSVTAEIRTSQSQN
+215 QSTSAEIRISKSQN

-240 VKEFSDYAALYREL
+240 IKEFSDYTALYREL
-254 KKVIPMIKDSNE
+254 KKIVPIVKEYKEDGQS
-266 WGKGK
+266 G
-271 LPFTVIMKR
+271 LPCTVIMKR
-280 VKGSKDELI
+280 VKGSKDDLI

-300 INLNIYSSLLPPK
+300 INLNICSALLPPK
-313 GMQEFHNSTLI
+313 GVQEFPNSTLI

-330 NITFTEDTIYIGDN
+330 NITFTEDAIYIGDN
-344 THYVISLP
+344 THYILSLP

-366 DDAFSIVGT
+366 DDAFSIVGA
-375 KKYVVGGGFIYNKII
+375 KKYVAGGGFIYNKII
-390 ETLDKETRD
+390 ETLDKEIRD

-404 EVKKLI
+404 EIKNLI

-418 KILSEKSGIELDS
+418 KILSEKSGIALDS
-431 LLHLYKS
+431 LLSLYKS

-453 ETTVKELADSLKVM
+453 ETSVKELADSLKVM

>member
-1 MYYTRGC
+1 
-8 NRAAITISTLYDNKM
+8 M

-142 RIKAIIDEN
+142 RIQAIIDEN

-165 VVLNNDENLLK
+165 VVLNNDEELLE
-176 LMPKNIEGNYTYEVN
+176 LMPKNVAGNFTYEVN
-191 RSKVYGEYSR
+191 KSEDNQYSLVKYR
-201 VEYHGYKTNATSLI
+201 GYKTNITSPIL
-215 QSVTAEIRTSQSQN
+215 QTLRKE
-229 PNVGFK
+229 PNGQPLTEYK
-235 SLIVY
+235 SIVFY
-240 VKEFSDYAALYREL
+240 VKEFSNYNDLYKEL
-254 KKVIPMIKDSNE
+254 DRLTKIFRSSDSSDELFGLPYTLVMKMIKGGADEAKAFASNI
-266 WGKGK
+266 
-271 LPFTVIMKR
+271 F
-280 VKGSKDELI
+280 
-289 TFAAGFYRDFG
+289 RDFG
-300 INLNIYSSLLPPK
+300 IVVNICQSLLPPK
-313 GMQEFHNSTLI
+313 GLRVLPDFRLI
-324 SHCTID
+324 THYGIDKVTIKG
-330 NITFTEDTIYIGDN
+330 NVLYMGDN
-344 THYVISLP
+344 THYVLSLP

-366 DDAFSIVGT
+366 DDAFSIVGA

-453 ETTVKELADSLKVM
+453 ETSVKELADSLKVM

>member
-1 MYYTRGC
+1 MYYTRGY

-165 VVLNNDENLLK
+165 VVLNNDEELLK
-176 LMPKNIEGNYTYEVN
+176 LMPKNVAGNFTYEVN
-191 RSKVYGEYSR
+191 KSEDNQYSLVKYR
-201 VEYHGYKTNATSLI
+201 GYKTNITSPIL
-215 QSVTAEIRTSQSQN
+215 QTLRKE
-229 PNVGFK
+229 PNGQPLTEYK
-235 SLIVY
+235 SIVFY
-240 VKEFSDYAALYREL
+240 VKEFSNYNDLYKEL
-254 KKVIPMIKDSNE
+254 DRLTKIFRSSDSSDELFGLPYTLVMKMIKGGADEAKAFASNI
-266 WGKGK
+266 
-271 LPFTVIMKR
+271 F
-280 VKGSKDELI
+280 
-289 TFAAGFYRDFG
+289 RDFG
-300 INLNIYSSLLPPK
+300 IVVNICQSLLPPK
-313 GMQEFHNSTLI
+313 GLRVLPDFRLI
-324 SHCTID
+324 THYAIDKVTIKG
-330 NITFTEDTIYIGDN
+330 NALYMGDN
-344 THYVISLP
+344 THYVLSLP

-366 DDAFSIVGT
+366 DDAFSIVGA

-431 LLHLYKS
+431 LLRLYKS

-453 ETTVKELADSLKVM
+453 ETSVKELADSLKVM